1 VVESQNENTLRL
13 IGPSSRGSKAKLNFG
28 DGDYVFLKEYEDDKL
43 EIKANGGVKFT
54 GRVNFTNLVD
64 IESKGSLNAAQ
75 FKANQGRALYLE
87 SNGNDRSTL
96 VVLQKGSHNAALF
109 KANKGHALYL
119 ESNGNDRST
128 LWVKQKGSSDAAVF
142 LANRGNALYLES
154 NGNDLPT
161 LWVKQKGSHNAAQF
175 QANQA
180 HALHLE
186 SNCNEHATLVVLQKG
201 SAKAAYFKGDI
212 STSGSKNFQIPH
224 PSKPGYDLIHASVEG
239 PESAVFYRGEA
250 ELTNGHAL
258 VKLPDYFEALTRK
271 ESRTVQLTAKGPKP
285 FLLSYTDIVN
295 GEFQVYGTQPNGF
308 FSWEVKAIRADIPTL
323 KVVVP
328 HMK

>member
-1 VVESQNENTLRL
+1 MR
-13 IGPSSRGSKAKLNFG
+13 
-28 DGDYVFLKEYEDDKL
+28 
-43 EIKANGGVKFT
+43 
-54 GRVNFTNLVD
+54 
-64 IESKGSLNAAQ
+64 
-75 FKANQGRALYLE
+75 LE
-87 SNGNDRSTL
+87 SNSNEVATL
-96 VVLQKGSHNAALF
+96 LV
-109 KANKGHALYL
+109 
-119 ESNGNDRST
+119 E
-128 LWVKQKGSSDAAVF
+128 QKGSSDAAVF
-142 LANRGNALYLES
+142 QANRGNALYLES
-154 NGNDLPT
+154 NSNKYPT
-161 LWVKQKGSHNAAQF
+161 LWVEQKGSHNAAQF

-180 HALHLE
+180 HALYLE
-186 SNCNEHATLVVLQKG
+186 SNGNEYSTLRVKQKGSSDAAIFQANRGNALYLESNGNESPTLWVKQKGSNNAAKFEANQGHALQLESNSNKYPTLWVEQKG

-239 PESAVFYRGEA
+239 PESGVFYRGEA
-250 ELTNGHAL
+250 ELSNGHAL